1 MNYLNL
7 LHDDILIVRIDSFNN
22 IRRKKFHSFQVV
34 SNPNIY
40 YMASYHHLVL
50 LYLKMIWLLLIKCM
64 VMKQHMLNKL
74 ETLSI
79 SCWTIYFIENKNS
92 LFVVNGLKMFFVG
105 NIIDA
110 IKRLLNK
117 YLNIIYSEYCLLA
130 QMNLFIRISGVPTT
144 RLVIISVNDIEYSQR
159 IFREFFFQIKVS
171 VLETIGTIYFL
182 NIEG

>member
-1 MNYLNL
+1 
-7 LHDDILIVRIDSFNN
+7 
-22 IRRKKFHSFQVV
+22 
-34 SNPNIY
+34 
-40 YMASYHHLVL
+40 
-50 LYLKMIWLLLIKCM
+50 
-64 VMKQHMLNKL
+64 
-74 ETLSI
+74 
-79 SCWTIYFIENKNS
+79 
-92 LFVVNGLKMFFVG
+92 MFFVG

-159 IFREFFFQIKVS
+159 IFREFFFQIKVI